1 MKKADLALY
10 KRENPCYNLFCSGP
24 VVQSVSTPAC
34 HAGGRRF
41 ESVPGRQ
48 KRGTIL
54 WMVPLFW
61 ANRGGLE
68 RLNPPLLWRGG
79 QRVRAPLPPYG
90 LPCSPQRVPSGSP
103 CLLIQ
108 QNVYN
113 HRERNTT
120 RAHRKRGMPWFFL
133 PFTAAPEFP
142 SWDLRQWTFLP
153 PGRSGKPAAWE
164 CWQSGRKRQAPLP
177 RPR

>member
-10 KRENPCYNLFCSGP
+10 KRENPCYNLSCSGP

-120 RAHRKRGMPWFFL
+120 RAHRVWQCALVSLITYSSSRISFLGLAPMDFFTTWPFWKTSKVGML
-133 PFTAAPEFP
+133 AI
-142 SWDLRQWTFLP
+142 R
-153 PGRSGKPAAWE
+153 
-164 CWQSGRKRQAPLP
+164 
-177 RPR
+177 

>member
-1 MKKADLALY
+1 MDLALY
-10 KRENPCYNLFCSGP
+10 KRENPCYNLSCSGP

-90 LPCSPQRVPSGSP
+90 LPMQPATSPFRVALPAHPAKRVQKRYHIGSE
-103 CLLIQ
+103 IQ
-108 QNVYN
+108 PGHTANAVCPGSSYRLQQLQN
-113 HRERNTT
+113 
-120 RAHRKRGMPWFFL
+120 FL
-133 PFTAAPEFP
+133 FRTCANGLFYHLAVLE
-142 SWDLRQWTFLP
+142 DQ
-153 PGRSGKPAAWE
+153 
-164 CWQSGRKRQAPLP
+164 
-177 RPR
+177 